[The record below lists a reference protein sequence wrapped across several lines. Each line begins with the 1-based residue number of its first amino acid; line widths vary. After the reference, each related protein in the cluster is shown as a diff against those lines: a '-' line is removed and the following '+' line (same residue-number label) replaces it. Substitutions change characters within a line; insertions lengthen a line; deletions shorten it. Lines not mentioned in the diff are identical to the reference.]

1 MGGEGRE
8 LAPITVEYPEIETV
22 LSVLVPGSVTM
33 TNVAPQRSFMPGRI
47 AQLEER
53 GPYKA
58 EVPGSIPGP
67 PTRKIISANSLG
79 IFGSESLPNFN
90 DAVRGWK

>member
-1 MGGEGRE
+1 MAGV
-8 LAPITVEYPEIETV
+8 LAI
-22 LSVLVPGSVTM
+22 
-33 TNVAPQRSFMPGRI
+33 ARGRI

-67 PTRKIISANSLG
+67 PTSEMLEKAPVLG
-79 IFGSESLPNFN
+79 AFL
-90 DAVRGWK
+90 V

>member
-1 MGGEGRE
+1 M
-8 LAPITVEYPEIETV
+8 AI
-22 LSVLVPGSVTM
+22 VPDRR
-33 TNVAPQRSFMPGRI
+33 RSRPGRI

-67 PTRKIISANSLG
+67 PTKKNKIREFIG
-79 IFGSESLPNFN
+79 DFRPRIFSEFFGG
-90 DAVRGWK
+90 VRRWN

>member
-1 MGGEGRE
+1 MMN
-8 LAPITVEYPEIETV
+8 
-22 LSVLVPGSVTM
+22 VPL
-33 TNVAPQRSFMPGRI
+33 QRSLTPGRI

-67 PTRKIISANSLG
+67 PTKKNKIREFIGDFSPR
-79 IFGSESLPNFN
+79 IFSEFFGG
-90 DAVRGWK
+90 VRRWN